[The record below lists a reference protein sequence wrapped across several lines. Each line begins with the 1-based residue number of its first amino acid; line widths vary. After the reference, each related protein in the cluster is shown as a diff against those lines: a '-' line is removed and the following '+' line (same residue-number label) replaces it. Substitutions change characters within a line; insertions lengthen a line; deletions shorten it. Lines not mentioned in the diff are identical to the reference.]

1 VTYFTFQRIITF
13 LFGIVVLGISY
24 FAFKSDNPFIQY
36 FITTLIFGY
45 GVYIIIAAVLPSK
58 KTTQKISDGVLDE
71 VFYRVVFEIPF
82 RVIVNLF
89 SH

>member
-1 VTYFTFQRIITF
+1 MSYFTFQRIITF
-13 LFGIVVLGISY
+13 LFGIVVLVISY
-24 FAFKSDNPFIQY
+24 FIFQSDNPFIQY
-36 FITTLIFGY
+36 IITTLVFGY

-58 KTTQKISDGVLDE
+58 KTTQNISDGVLDE

-82 RVIVNLF
+82 RVIINLF